1 MTLGPDTAWLSRKWR
16 DELGYGSALVP
27 RRAAMV
33 LPALEPP
40 RDIVVT
46 SEKALKIDAARQLAL
61 DLFGAEVPV
70 DGVKTASGVPE
81 QPVDDEALR
90 GAHQRAEGVDAECVV
105 SIENGLFF
113 ETVDAPEAWTAV
125 EDYVGPR
132 GVAVD
137 RAAVVVVLR
146 GTRYEGVGA
155 GVLVPRRFAEAS
167 EASEWALTAGKAM
180 AAAWG
185 VPHDDWHAALV
196 GVDRAALIRS
206 AWWPREST

>member
-1 MTLGPDTAWLSRKWR
+1 MGPDTAWLSPDWR

-27 RRAAMV
+27 RRAALN
-33 LPALEPP
+33 LPALSPP
-40 RDIVVT
+40 SSIVVT
-46 SEKALKIDAARQLAL
+46 SEKTLKIDAARQLAV
-61 DLFGAEVPV
+61 DLFGAELPV
-70 DGVKTASGVPE
+70 DGEKTASGVPE

-90 GAHQRAEGVDAECVV
+90 GARQRAQGIDAECIV

-113 ETVDAPEAWTAV
+113 EIVDAPEAWTEV
-125 EDYVGPR
+125 EAYVGPR

-155 GVLVPRRFAEAS
+155 GVLVPRRFAEAA
-167 EASEWALTAGKAM
+167 EASAWTLTAGKAM
-180 AAAWG
+180 AAAWD